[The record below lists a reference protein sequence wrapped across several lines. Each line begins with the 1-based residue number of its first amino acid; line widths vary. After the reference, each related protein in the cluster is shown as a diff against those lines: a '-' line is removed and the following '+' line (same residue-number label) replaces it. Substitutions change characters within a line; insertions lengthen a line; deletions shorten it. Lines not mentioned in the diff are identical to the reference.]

1 MNPSIG
7 RITHQEGACMPDNRL
22 VKIEVQVKHLTDAV
36 QEVKADVRE
45 FRSEFRNDL
54 NELRT
59 DACNTFASVMKWY
72 PELKGGLLVTCLP
85 RNRWPSMTL
94 RCATSRSRCRWR

>member
-45 FRSEFRNDL
+45 FRSEFRIDL

-59 DACNTFASVMKWY
+59 DTCNQF
-72 PELKGGLLVTCLP
+72 
-85 RNRWPSMTL
+85 NTL
-94 RCATSRSRCRWR
+94 RKDSRSDFRLLFGAIIAVALSLSGLMAKGFNWV